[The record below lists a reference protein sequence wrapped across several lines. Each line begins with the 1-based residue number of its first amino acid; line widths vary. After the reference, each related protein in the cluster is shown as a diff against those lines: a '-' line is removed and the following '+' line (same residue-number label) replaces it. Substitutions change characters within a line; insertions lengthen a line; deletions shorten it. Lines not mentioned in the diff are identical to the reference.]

1 MVFYGKIGFP
11 RFGKRIEQ
19 DFDYDVFLC
28 DIDDSEVEIIWN

>member
-19 DFDYDVFLC
+19 DFDYDVFFVTLMMKKHLLQ
-28 DIDDSEVEIIWN
+28 I